1 MKLTATADSAS
12 VIDGRDVRLR
22 KGEQLEASGKLAQR
36 LVALGLAKEAG
47 AQPARK
53 RKEPQ
58 DD

>member
-22 KGEQLEASGKLAQR
+22 KGEEVEASGKLAQR

-47 AQPARK
+47 PQPARK